1 MEREEEI
8 SKMETIAII
17 ITRGLELFGSL
28 LVLGVVSSVLFG
40 FDIMTSI
47 LSFINTNPL
56 IVLGLGITYIL
67 YRSELEERGHYE

>member
-1 MEREEEI
+1 
-8 SKMETIAII
+8 METIAIM

-67 YRSELEERGHYE
+67 YRSELEERTL

>member
-1 MEREEEI
+1 
-8 SKMETIAII
+8 METIAIM

>member
-1 MEREEEI
+1 
-8 SKMETIAII
+8 METIAVI

-47 LSFINTNPL
+47 LNFINTNPL

>member
-1 MEREEEI
+1 
-8 SKMETIAII
+8 METIAIM

-28 LVLGVVSSVLFG
+28 LVLGVVSSVLYG

>member
-1 MEREEEI
+1 
-8 SKMETIAII
+8 METIAII

-28 LVLGVVSSVLFG
+28 LVLGVVSSVLIG

-47 LSFINTNPL
+47 LDFINTNPF

-67 YRSELEERGHYE
+67 YRSELEERGHYGEN